1 MSQEIQTRMMKKK
14 INHSISIAA
23 IALLLGGMLIMTSS
37 EVVVQQQATSPLT
50 SFSVNQTSEEWTASF
65 DLENCDFASTGENSY
80 FILEPRYQVIL
91 EGEEDEEE
99 LQLTMTVLD
108 ETKVVDGVETR
119 VVEEKESEGGNLV
132 EVSRN
137 YFAICK
143 PTNDAFYF
151 GEDIDIYED
160 GEIVSHEGAWLAGQN
175 VAKAGMIMP
184 GKVEVGMKYYQE
196 IAPGVAEDRAEIVS
210 VNDTLDTP
218 AGNFQ
223 NVLKTEETNPLEP
236 NEKEYKFYAPG
247 IGLIQEEGLKLV
259 NYTQP

>member
-1 MSQEIQTRMMKKK
+1 MMKK

-151 GEDIDIYED
+151 GEDVDIYED

-175 VAKAGMIMP
+175 GAKAGMIMP

-210 VNDTLDTP
+210 VNNTLDTP

>member
-1 MSQEIQTRMMKKK
+1 MMKK

-151 GEDIDIYED
+151 GEDVDIYED

-175 VAKAGMIMP
+175 GAKAGMIMP
-184 GKVEVGMKYYQE
+184 GKVEVSMKYYQE

>member
-1 MSQEIQTRMMKKK
+1 MMKKK
-14 INHSISIAA
+14 VNHSISIAA

-37 EVVVQQQATSPLT
+37 EVVGQQQATSPLT

-80 FILEPRYQVIL
+80 FILEPGYQVIL

-151 GEDIDIYED
+151 GEDVDIYED

-175 VAKAGMIMP
+175 GAKAGMIMP

-210 VNDTLDTP
+210 VNNTLDTP

>member
-1 MSQEIQTRMMKKK
+1 MKKK
-14 INHSISIAA
+14 VNHSISIAA

-37 EVVVQQQATSPLT
+37 EVVGQQQATSPLT

-80 FILEPRYQVIL
+80 FILEPGYQVIL

-151 GEDIDIYED
+151 GEDVDIYED

-175 VAKAGMIMP
+175 GAKAGMIMP

-210 VNDTLDTP
+210 VNNTLDTP

-259 NYTQP
+259 NYMQP

>member
-1 MSQEIQTRMMKKK
+1 MIKK
-14 INHSISIAA
+14 INPRTSTAA
-23 IALLLGGMLIMTSS
+23 IALLLGEGMLIMTSS
-37 EVVVQQQATSPLT
+37 EVVGQQQQQPTSPLT

-65 DLENCDFASTGENSY
+65 DLENCDLTSVGENSY
-80 FILEPRYQVIL
+80 FVLEPEHQVIL
-91 EGEEDEEE
+91 EGQEDGEE
-99 LQLTMTVLD
+99 LQLTMTVLG

-151 GEDIDIYED
+151 GEDVDIYED

-175 VAKAGMIMP
+175 GAKAGMIMP
-184 GKVEVGMKYYQE
+184 GNVEAGMKYYQE
-196 IAPGVAEDRAEIVS
+196 IAPGVAEDRGEIVN

-247 IGLIQEEGLKLV
+247 TGLIQEGLKLV
-259 NYTQP
+259 NYYTRP

>member
-1 MSQEIQTRMMKKK
+1 MSQEIQTRMMTK
-14 INHSISIAA
+14 INPRTSIAA
-23 IALLLGGMLIMTSS
+23 IPLLLGGMLIMTSS
-37 EVVVQQQATSPLT
+37 EVVGQQQPTSPLT

-80 FILEPRYQVIL
+80 FILEPGYQVIL

-119 VVEEKESEGGNLV
+119 VVEEKESEGGNLF

-151 GEDIDIYED
+151 GEDVDIYEG

-175 VAKAGMIMP
+175 GAKAGMIMP
-184 GKVEVGMKYYQE
+184 GNAEVGMKYYQE
-196 IAPGVAEDRAEIVS
+196 IAPGAAEDRAEIVS
-210 VNDTLDTP
+210 VNELLDTP